1 VDPVPDECIH
11 GLEAGLCDI
20 CFPKA
25 RPEPIVVS
33 TAPRTRTPRSSA
45 PTRPTASKPD
55 HRVGEQRIYHVT
67 HVNNLPFIADSGALL
82 ANASPAMDAS
92 SPANRE
98 ARRETPLGDAVVS
111 DYVPFYLS
119 PNAALWAAMRAGT
132 PDDRLSRDVQGLPPG
147 EFAILV
153 STVDSTTA
161 FEVAIADGDAANSFT
176 RFAATDEARDRMLR
190 KLRVDDEAILGA
202 ELLVR
207 GSFPFERITLI
218 GAAND
223 RGRDAIRDGLNDSVH
238 VPKIA
243 IYPPWFARS

>member
-1 VDPVPDECIH
+1 MPDECIH

-25 RPEPIVVS
+25 RPEPVIVA
-33 TAPRTRTPRSSA
+33 TAPRTRTQRA
-45 PTRPTASKPD
+45 TALTRPTASKPD

-67 HVNNLPFIADSGALL
+67 HVDNLPFIAESGALL
-82 ANASPAMDAS
+82 ADARPAVDAS

-98 ARRETPLGDAVVS
+98 ARRETPLGDSVVA

-119 PNAALWAAMRAGT
+119 PNAALWAALRAGGN
-132 PDDRLSRDVQGLPPG
+132 DERLSRDVQGLPPG

-153 STVDSTTA
+153 STVDSTGA

-190 KLRVDDEAILGA
+190 RLRVDDDAILGA
-202 ELLVR
+202 ELLVK
-207 GSFPFERITLI
+207 GSFPFDRITLI

-223 RGRDAIRDGLNDSVH
+223 RGRDAVRDRLNDSVY

-243 IYPPWFARS
+243 IYPPWFARV